1 MFFQVFHSHRRRLFH
16 SQPLFTMACHISI
29 GSLFL
34 KDATSFTILGGRQRG
49 AYLENALAKNQTC
62 ATCKPL
68 PRFPGLSVATAFWRF
83 NSSKWPFLR
92 STRLTMGP
100 YRNLRPEFAKK
111 TSRPKRRGVIAL
123 FAPFLHLTRPPL
135 PPKSMLFPCSCRGD
149 RSPLLGA
156 LQPNI
161 DLGGRGAEVFLA
173 NYGAEGR
180 RFL

>member
-1 MFFQVFHSHRRRLFH
+1 
-16 SQPLFTMACHISI
+16 MACHISI

-123 FAPFLHLTRPPL
+123 FASFLHPFYTSHDPPC
-135 PPKSMLFPCSCRGD
+135 PPNQCCFRARVAETAAHCWALCNPTLIWGAGGQRFFWRIMALRVEGFYKD
-149 RSPLLGA
+149 PL
-156 LQPNI
+156 
-161 DLGGRGAEVFLA
+161 
-173 NYGAEGR
+173 
-180 RFL
+180 